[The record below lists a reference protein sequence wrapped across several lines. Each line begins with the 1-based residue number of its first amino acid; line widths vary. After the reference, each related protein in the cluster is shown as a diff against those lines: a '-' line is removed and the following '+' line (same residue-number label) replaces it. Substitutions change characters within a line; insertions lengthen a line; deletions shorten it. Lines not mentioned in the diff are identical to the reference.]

1 MTSLPERLSVV
12 RPQWDAQL
20 DAFHAL
26 STRALDSAE
35 QLFALNIKTSR
46 ASVEQ
51 ATGTLR
57 QMLHA
62 SDPRDLFAIGSQAQG
77 QWQQMFS
84 YSRELLGIAMG
95 ARQSNWS
102 TIPMPV
108 PAPMTMPAAPLLAA
122 PIAHVVEQAGIAVA
136 DAATVT
142 TEIATAAAESNA
154 ALAEDTMGVGDQ
166 TSSAPAEAPSA
177 STEAPAAPVQAPT
190 ELGAEKTGEAP
201 SEVPPEPDAAKPAA
215 DAAAADAAAVDA
227 APADAAAADAAAAD
241 AAAADAAPLL
251 ATALDEETSAN
262 LAALVDIVIA
272 DEAPP
277 AKAKPLVEA
286 MNELAPKPV
295 GAEHPLASTVPLE
308 NGKHVELPPVAPL
321 DTTPPVQLSNGPAP
335 ERRRT
340 SRKKS

>member
-1 MTSLPERLSVV
+1 MNKEFPMTSLPDRLSVV

-62 SDPRDLFAIGSQAQG
+62 SDPRDLLAIGSQAQG

-95 ARQSNWS
+95 ARQGNWS

-108 PAPMTMPAAPLLAA
+108 PAPMPMTIPAAPLLAA
-122 PIAHVVEQAGIAVA
+122 PIAHVVDQAGIAVA

-142 TEIATAAAESNA
+142 TENATAAVDSNA

-166 TSSAPAEAPSA
+166 TSSAPAEAP
-177 STEAPAAPVQAPT
+177 AAPVEAPT
-190 ELGAEKTGEAP
+190 ELDAETTGEAP
-201 SEVPPEPDAAKPAA
+201 SEVPPEPDAA
-215 DAAAADAAAVDA
+215 
-227 APADAAAADAAAAD
+227 
-241 AAAADAAPLL
+241 AAPLQ
-251 ATALDEETSAN
+251 AKALDEETSAN
-262 LAALVDIVIA
+262 LEALVDIVIA

-277 AKAKPLVEA
+277 AKVKPLVEA
-286 MNELAPKPV
+286 LNELAPKPV

-308 NGKHVELPPVAPL
+308 NGKHIELPPVAPL
-321 DTTPPVQLSNGPAP
+321 DTMPPVQPSNGPAP
-335 ERRRT
+335 ERRRS